1 MNRVLLEYEGLK
13 SYFLSE
19 NCRDARFQRLR
30 RSFENPMTEI
40 FFMFFQASL
49 PTFTQANKLLQREE
63 PCIHILF
70 DRMLELVRS
79 FLKRFISP
87 RVIRRATDITD
98 SSVRAS
104 KDQLSDEELVG
115 YATNQMLRRL
125 EREGDITSL
134 QQKNFLAG
142 VRKFFSAATEYLTSR
157 FPFEDALFQHAKWTD
172 FRTRQSAKFA
182 SVLYFVEKYNGV
194 INFSH
199 TEIDSLQS
207 EFLDYQM
214 LSDSFLPEDVGK
226 DGFKLDSIWAFLAR
240 AKHADGQE
248 WFSLLSKVARLV
260 ATIPHSNAGEE
271 RTFSMIRKNRS
282 ESRPWLNAETTVAS
296 IIITKLAMTQ
306 GTVLKFEPTKEL
318 LLKAKTATAR
328 YNRKRRNDS

>member
-1 MNRVLLEYEGLK
+1 M
-13 SYFLSE
+13 
-19 NCRDARFQRLR
+19 QRLR

-87 RVIRRATDITD
+87 RVICRAADITD

-104 KDQLSDEELVG
+104 KEQLPDEELFVG

-125 EREGDITSL
+125 EREGDITPL
-134 QQKNFLAG
+134 QPKNFLAG
-142 VRKFFSAATEYLTSR
+142 VRKFFSAATKYLTSR
-157 FPFEDALFQHAKWTD
+157 FPFEEALFQHAKWTD

-207 EFLDYQM
+207 EFLD
-214 LSDSFLPEDVGK
+214 
-226 DGFKLDSIWAFLAR
+226 
-240 AKHADGQE
+240 
-248 WFSLLSKVARLV
+248 
-260 ATIPHSNAGEE
+260 
-271 RTFSMIRKNRS
+271 
-282 ESRPWLNAETTVAS
+282 
-296 IIITKLAMTQ
+296 
-306 GTVLKFEPTKEL
+306 
-318 LLKAKTATAR
+318 
-328 YNRKRRNDS
+328 